1 MSVLPSGEMR
11 VARAAGERSPS
22 QSAPPASGRRTSVL
36 RSVVATPGLRQNLL
50 ILSAF
55 WIYVACSNV
64 LYATS
69 MQASIA
75 MMSEIHESVFAP
87 PGARLLQHL
96 FLYPVLLLCVWISL
110 RVGWQSFWRK
120 LPIQL
125 MVALAFAVLAHPALA
140 AGEYLTGDA
149 EVKAHTL
156 HSGSMG
162 FWSGE
167 DLPTWLASATTF
179 LLTYG
184 FGVALVMG
192 FAFYQ
197 RLRDAQLRSA
207 GLERALSAA
216 HLAALRM
223 QLSPHTLFNLLH
235 TIRGQISWDPA
246 AAQSMVVQL
255 ADLLRR
261 LLTAGERD
269 FSRLD
274 DELQFV
280 RLYLGLQQQRFADR
294 LSVSVPQPDT
304 VVAAWVP
311 SLILQPLVEN
321 AVVHGLAGHEGPV
334 MVRVDAVVNDEMLS
348 LRVVNTIAP
357 RKPQGTAGIGLKNVR
372 ERLAIQFGERA
383 SFSAMPG
390 YDNVWITEVR
400 LPLLRDGPAAPA
412 RSWTSDSPRA
422 GTGSGV
428 TAGAG
433 AVQGSGATEKPGA
446 SVSA

>member
-1 MSVLPSGEMR
+1 MR
-11 VARAAGERSPS
+11 VAGAAGERSPS
-22 QSAPPASGRRTSVL
+22 QSAPQARSRGMSVL
-36 RSVVATPGLRQNLL
+36 RSVFATPGLRQNLL
-50 ILSAF
+50 ILTVF

-64 LYATS
+64 LYANS
-69 MQASIA
+69 MQASIS
-75 MMSEIHESVFAP
+75 MSLMSEKHVFAP

-96 FLYPVLLLCVWISL
+96 FLYPVLLLCVWVSL

-125 MVALAFAVLAHPALA
+125 MVALVFAVLAHPALA
-140 AGEYLTGDA
+140 AGEYITGDP
-149 EVKAHTL
+149 ETKAHTA
-156 HSGSMG
+156 HAGTMG
-162 FWSGE
+162 FWDGE
-167 DLPTWLASATTF
+167 DMPTWLASATTF

-184 FGVALVMG
+184 FAVALVMG

-207 GLERALSAA
+207 ALERALSTA

-321 AVVHGLAGHEGPV
+321 AVVHGLAGHDGAV
-334 MVRVDAVVNDEMLS
+334 MVRVDAVANDEMLS

-372 ERLAIQFGERA
+372 ERLAIQFGDRA

-400 LPLLRDGPAAPA
+400 LPLLQDGPTAPA
-412 RSWTSDSPRA
+412 RSWTSESARA
-422 GTGSGV
+422 GAGSGAR
-428 TAGAG
+428 AGAG
-433 AVQGSGATEKPGA
+433 AAQSPGAGRKSGA